1 VNGISLELLPPL
13 TVVPQIDYEEIVA
26 DIVDKAHL
34 ENASPADPA
43 FRVALAGAYRELLI
57 RQQANEQAQG
67 LTLAYAV
74 GPQLDHIGVTY
85 YRTPNGLPVE
95 RLAGESDDDYKARL
109 QESPEG
115 MSVAGPEGAYRF
127 HARSASALVAGV
139 DVDSPTPCVIVLT
152 VLSREGP
159 AEGQSDYSG
168 PLDGVASPALLAT
181 VAAGV
186 DPVRPLGDRV
196 TYQSAEIV
204 YYQIEAVIIVDR
216 DLDPEMV
223 MAEAQ
228 ARADDYVATAW
239 RLGGLIVRS
248 AVDAALTAPGVEEV
262 ILPDDWVDTRC
273 ARHQAPRC
281 NGLVLTLGGSV

>member
-1 VNGISLELLPPL
+1 VNAVNLELLPPL

-26 DIVDKAHL
+26 DIVTKANL
-34 ENASPADPA
+34 ENASPVDPS

-57 RQQANEQAQG
+57 RQEANEQAIA
-67 LTLAYAV
+67 LTLAYAS

-85 YRTPNGLPVE
+85 YRTPSGEPVV
-95 RLAGESDDDYKARL
+95 RLNGESDDDYKARL

-127 HARSASALVAGV
+127 HARSASELVAGV
-139 DVDSPTPCVIVLT
+139 DVDSPTPCFIVLT

-159 AEGQSDYSG
+159 AEGQTDYTG
-168 PLDGVASPALLAT
+168 PLDGVASPGLLAT

-223 MAEAQ
+223 LAEAQ
-228 ARADDYVATAW
+228 SRADEYVATAW

-248 AVDAALTAPGVEEV
+248 AVDAALTAPGVREV
-262 ILPDDWVDTRC
+262 ILPADWTDTRC

-281 NGLVLTLGGSV
+281 NGLLLILGGAV